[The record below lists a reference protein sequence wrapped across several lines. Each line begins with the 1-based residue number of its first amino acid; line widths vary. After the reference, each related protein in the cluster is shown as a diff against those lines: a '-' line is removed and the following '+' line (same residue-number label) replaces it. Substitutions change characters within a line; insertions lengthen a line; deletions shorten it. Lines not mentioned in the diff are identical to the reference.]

1 MSTDNNMTN
10 DVMDIPLTVD
20 DIREMDPAMIAG
32 MYSKLRLSRS
42 DARHEG
48 AMLRDQLQQAR
59 DTTRAQEDLIDE
71 LKGTLNRAT
80 IALAMIKIEEMLG
93 DGE

>member
-1 MSTDNNMTN
+1 MSTENNMS
-10 DVMDIPLTVD
+10 DDAMDIPLTVA
-20 DIREMDPAMIAG
+20 DIEQMDPAMLAG

-59 DTTRAQEDLIDE
+59 DTTRAQQDLIEE

-93 DGE
+93 EDE